1 LRWWLGYV
9 LGMVN
14 MEDGVVHD
22 RARTRDGRK
31 LYVERRGSGGPTV
44 VFEAG
49 MGGSRSAWGA
59 VVPRVAEQTT
69 TVVYDRSGL
78 GRSPAD
84 TEPRTLDR
92 LVDDLGDVLDHLD
105 RFGTA
110 TPRPFVLVG
119 HSWGGPIVRSAATH
133 APERVGGLVLVD
145 QTDEGCD
152 LFFGRGAALQSRV
165 FGPLVPLM
173 GRLGLIGLAVK
184 QLAARLPEPAAS
196 DMKAEDATPTAL
208 RTHQAEMSG
217 SLDDLRGLRDDP
229 AALPEVP
236 VTLVSGTKSSPLGRR
251 RRTALVAAHRA
262 RAEALP
268 QGRHVTA
275 DRSAHMVP
283 FTEPDVV
290 ADEVLRIVDL
300 VRAKAPS

>member
-1 LRWWLGYV
+1 
-9 LGMVN
+9 MVN
-14 MEDGVVHD
+14 MESVVED
-22 RARTRDGRK
+22 PARTRDGRE

-49 MGGSRSAWGA
+49 MGGSRSSWGA

-78 GRSPAD
+78 GRSPHD
-84 TEPRTLDR
+84 PQPRTLPR
-92 LVDDLGDVLDHLD
+92 LVDDLGDLLDHLD
-105 RFGTA
+105 RFGTR

-119 HSWGGPIVRSAATH
+119 HSWGGPIVRAAAAH
-133 APERVGGLVLVD
+133 APDRIGGLVLVD

-173 GRLGLIGLAVK
+173 GRLGLIGMAVK
-184 QLAARLPEPAAS
+184 QLAARLPEPAAT
-196 DMKAEDATPTAL
+196 DMRTEDVTPTAL
-208 RTHQAEMSG
+208 RTHQSELTG
-217 SLDDLRGLRDDP
+217 SLGDLRALRDNP
-229 AALPEVP
+229 PELPDVP
-236 VTLVSGTKSSPLGRR
+236 VTVVSGTRSSPLGRR
-251 RRTALVAAHRA
+251 RRTALLAAHRA

-283 FTEPDVV
+283 FTEPDIV

-300 VRAKAPS
+300 VRTGARS